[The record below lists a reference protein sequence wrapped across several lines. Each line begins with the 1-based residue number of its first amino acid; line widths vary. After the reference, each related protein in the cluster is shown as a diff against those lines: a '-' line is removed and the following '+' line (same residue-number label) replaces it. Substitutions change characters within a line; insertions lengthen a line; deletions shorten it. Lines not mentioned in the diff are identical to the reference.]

1 MIGYRVRQI
10 RESLSKEGKKISQ
23 ESFGKEM
30 GVTRSVIANIE
41 YGKVEPTE
49 MFLQL
54 LCTKYNVNEEWL
66 RTGEGEPFIKLTK
79 DEELME
85 WAGKVLSTDSESFQ
99 KRFVSMLSRLN
110 ESEWQVLEK
119 MAIELTENKKD

>member
-1 MIGYRVRQI
+1 MTQEEFSSNINISRANLGSIEVGRIRITDRV
-10 RESLSKEGKKISQ
+10 ISD
-23 ESFGKEM
+23 
-30 GVTRSVIANIE
+30 ICI
-41 YGKVEPTE
+41 
-49 MFLQL
+49 
-54 LCTKYNVNEEWL
+54 KYNVSEEWL
-66 RTGEGEPFIKLTK
+66 RTGEGEPFIKLTR

-85 WAGKVLSTDSESFQ
+85 WAGKVLSADSKSFQ

>member
-1 MIGYRVRQI
+1 METFERIRLLRKKYLNMTQEEFSSNINISRANLGSIEVGRIRITDRV
-10 RESLSKEGKKISQ
+10 ISD
-23 ESFGKEM
+23 
-30 GVTRSVIANIE
+30 ICI
-41 YGKVEPTE
+41 
-49 MFLQL
+49 
-54 LCTKYNVNEEWL
+54 KYNVSEEWL
-66 RTGEGEPFIKLTK
+66 RTGEGEPFIKLTR

-85 WAGKVLSTDSESFQ
+85 WAGKVLSADSKSFQ